1 MTAVTSEGHGN
12 GDRGCGATEMHEWRT
27 VVLFTSS
34 GHLNGQGEELEKVV
48 VGQEGG
54 KLAGG

>member
-12 GDRGCGATEMHEWRT
+12 GDRSCRGREMHEWRT
-27 VVLFTSS
+27 VILSTSS
-34 GHLNGQGEELEKVV
+34 GHLNGQREDLEKV